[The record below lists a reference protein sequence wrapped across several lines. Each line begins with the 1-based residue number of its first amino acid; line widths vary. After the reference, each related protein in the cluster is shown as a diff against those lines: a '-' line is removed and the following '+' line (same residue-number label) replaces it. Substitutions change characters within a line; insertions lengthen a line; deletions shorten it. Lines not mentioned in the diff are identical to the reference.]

1 YALVRS
7 IANNELA
14 TRQKLLY
21 QAHHDH
27 LTLLPNREYL
37 RAHITKWLNET
48 SAPFALMFI
57 DIDNFKSVN
66 DTHGHE
72 FGDEVLKQ
80 IALRL
85 KSFDSEDR
93 LIVREA
99 SDEFILLVNQTDDSV
114 VRALASDLIHYLSE
128 PYVVHENQFLLSSSV
143 GVALYPSH
151 GKSLDA
157 LLRSADIA
165 MYQAKKDRN
174 AYSIFDQQMQAK
186 HLHKMKIEQRL
197 RLAIERQS
205 LFLVYQPQLNR
216 AGEIYG
222 VEALVRWQD
231 EELGFVPP
239 NEFIP
244 VAESSGL
251 MVRLGELI
259 IEKSFVDMARLTGRV
274 KQSIQM
280 SINISVKQFIQ
291 VNFIEDLVAM
301 IDRHKVEH
309 SRITL
314 EITENLFIEDL
325 EKFAPICQRLH
336 SLGFKLS
343 LDDFGTGYSSLSM
356 LKALPIDEV
365 KIDKSFVDNIEND
378 EKALNMVQNIIAIG
392 KNFGMKVL
400 AEGVETRHQRDQLT
414 ACGCDLIQGYFYSKP
429 LPFEQLVSFAEENH
443 NEKAVEQ

>member
-1 YALVRS
+1 
-7 IANNELA
+7 
-14 TRQKLLY
+14 
-21 QAHHDH
+21 
-27 LTLLPNREYL
+27 
-37 RAHITKWLNET
+37 
-48 SAPFALMFI
+48 
-57 DIDNFKSVN
+57 
-66 DTHGHE
+66 
-72 FGDEVLKQ
+72 
-80 IALRL
+80 
-85 KSFDSEDR
+85 
-93 LIVREA
+93 
-99 SDEFILLVNQTDDSV
+99 
-114 VRALASDLIHYLSE
+114 
-128 PYVVHENQFLLSSSV
+128 
-143 GVALYPSH
+143 
-151 GKSLDA
+151 
-157 LLRSADIA
+157 
-165 MYQAKKDRN
+165 
-174 AYSIFDQQMQAK
+174 
-186 HLHKMKIEQRL
+186 MKIEQRL

-216 AGEIYG
+216 DGQIYG

-259 IEKSFVDMARLTGRV
+259 IEKSFVDMARLTGHV